1 MTWTHAQY
9 REGGAAL
16 TALTARSVT
25 VLGVEWEISACTGDW
40 RASLAQVRD
49 KCTPVLYCTVLVRD
63 TVLCCAIVVRDNQF
77 CTPLLYITVLI

>member
-1 MTWTHAQY
+1 MTWMHAQY

-49 KCTPVLYCTVLVRD
+49 NCTPVLYCTVLVKGNC
-63 TVLCCAIVVRDNQF
+63 TVLCYSGDR
-77 CTPLLYITVLI
+77 